1 MSYRSC
7 VAPRPADFSR
17 VVAVPR
23 NDWTLA
29 LVLFL
34 AAEVELAFLGG
45 LDHRATAVAV
55 APFITLPVRWRRRAP
70 MLAAAA
76 AMTAFAVQTAAGVSD
91 NGQVVPMVVLLLA
104 SFSLGRHGT
113 AKTAVGGTVLLVG
126 LGAVAVTVSPDDT
139 PSDYVFVA
147 LLVAGAVAA
156 GAAFRLRTDEAASHA
171 HRAAL
176 AEATSQERA
185 REAIEMERRR
195 IARELHDVVAHAI
208 SLMVLQ
214 AGAAEAVL
222 EREPDRARASLC
234 TIQDHG
240 RAALVDMHHLLGVLR
255 RSPDAADIDPSPSLR
270 DLPALVEQFRAA
282 GLPVEL
288 DLDAALDD
296 ARIPPSVEVS
306 VHRVVREA
314 LTNVLRHAGPATA
327 HVGVGVRAGALE
339 LEVCDDGRPVAE
351 PGFGSGYGLVGI
363 RERVALFGGELEA
376 GPGPDG
382 GFVVRARL
390 PLDAMTVAP

>member
-1 MSYRSC
+1 M
-7 VAPRPADFSR
+7 VALL
-17 VVAVPR
+17 R
-23 NDWTLA
+23 NEWTLA
-29 LVLFL
+29 VALLL

-45 LDHRATAVAV
+45 LDHRATAVVV
-55 APFITLPVRWRRRAP
+55 APFITLPLRWRRRAP
-70 MLAAAA
+70 IVAAAT
-76 AMTAFAVQTAAGVSD
+76 MITAFAVQTATGVDD
-91 NGQVVPMVVLLLA
+91 NGQVVPLVVILLT
-104 SFSLGRHGT
+104 SFYLGRHTTMRG
-113 AKTAVGGTVLLVG
+113 AVGGAAFVAA
-126 LGAVAVTVSPDDT
+126 LGSVAVAVSADDS
-139 PSDYVFVA
+139 PSDYVFVV
-147 LLVAGAVAA
+147 LVVAGAVAA
-156 GAAFRLRTDEAASHA
+156 GAAFRLRTDEVASHA
-171 HRAAL
+171 RRAAL
-176 AEATSQERA
+176 AEAISQERA
-185 REAIEMERRR
+185 REAIEAERRR

-222 EREPDRARASLC
+222 ERQPDQARASLC
-234 TIQDHG
+234 TIQDQG
-240 RAALVDMHHLLGVLR
+240 RAALVDMRHLLGILR
-255 RSPDAADIDPSPSLR
+255 RSPDGDDIDPSPSVR

-296 ARIPPSVEVS
+296 APIPSSVEVS

-327 HVGVGVRAGALE
+327 HVGVGVRAGAIE
-339 LEVCDDGRPVAE
+339 LEVRDDGQLVAA
-351 PGFGSGYGLVGI
+351 PGFGSGYGLVGM
-363 RERVALFGGELEA
+363 RERVALFGGELHA